1 MLINKANVIDAINI
15 KDQDIIKSINYIKQ
29 EKVKSLI
36 ISNDLAYETFTQRE
50 IEDFFNEI
58 TNKIISLIKDVILEK

>member
-29 EKVKSLI
+29 EKVKSLV

-58 TNKIISLIKDVILEK
+58 TNNIISLIKDVILEK

>member
-1 MLINKANVIDAINI
+1 MLINKANIIDAINI

-29 EKVKSLI
+29 EKVKSLV

-58 TNKIISLIKDVILEK
+58 TNNIISLIKDVILEK

>member
-36 ISNDLAYETFTQRE
+36 ISNDLAYKTFTQRE

>member
-58 TNKIISLIKDVILEK
+58 TNNIISLIKDVILEK